1 MIFVIVITG
10 IMIAVACITVAIV
23 MCNNK
28 KPTPP
33 VRKDPVT
40 PIPTEPKPVQ
50 NNKYSTLG
58 ISKKDA
64 NEVMD
69 LIEALYELTK

>member
-1 MIFVIVITG
+1 MIFVIVIIG

-23 MCNNK
+23 MCNNNK
-28 KPTPP
+28 STPP
-33 VRKDPVT
+33 ERKDPVT
-40 PIPTEPKPVQ
+40 PIPTAPKPVQ